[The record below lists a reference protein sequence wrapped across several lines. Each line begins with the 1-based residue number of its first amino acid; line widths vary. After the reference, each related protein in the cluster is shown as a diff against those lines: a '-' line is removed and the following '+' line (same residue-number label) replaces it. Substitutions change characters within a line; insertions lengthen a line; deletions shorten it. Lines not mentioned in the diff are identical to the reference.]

1 MTDIELLAAILRG
14 DRDIAA
20 SLSGVDA
27 EALCRGAAE
36 HGVLPLV
43 ADRLAQASMS
53 RRRCGRCCAD
63 GATTALVMDLARVAE
78 LKQLLRAL
86 ASGGVSPLLLKGAH
100 LAFSHYARPYLRPK
114 PDTDLL
120 VPPHALDAVRRIVLD
135 LGYEPCPA
143 IPGELVAGQATFEKR
158 RGDRPVHTVDVH
170 WKIFNA
176 LPFADV
182 LTYDELAGR
191 AVAVP
196 SLDSSARGLSSVDA
210 LVLAAVHRIAHH
222 FDSDRLIWLYDID
235 LIARGLTHEEWREF
249 AALVRARKVAA
260 VCRRSLQ
267 RAVDR
272 FGTNV
277 PAWVW
282 TDLRPGD
289 AVESNRPVP
298 RPAHAFR
305 RGARRFT
312 HLVAV
317 ARPLA
322 AHARA
327 RLPAGHLHARRV
339 RALECGAA
347 VTAVRPPPAAGRTK
361 MAQEASVIC
370 GSDSPLSQPLLCMLR
385 SGPSR
390 ASHRVMKSGLPYDS
404 PGSSTSD
411 GSPPGANLNSRIWT
425 REAAPVVHCST
436 RPAQFPADQI
446 LHAPSAAASADGYPR
461 RNPR

>member
-1 MTDIELLAAILRG
+1 MTDIELLAAIVRG

-27 EALCRGAAE
+27 EAFCRRAAE

-43 ADRLAQASMS
+43 AERLAHSKHVPTALRTLLRT
-53 RRRCGRCCAD
+53 RR
-63 GATTALVMDLARVAE
+63 TTALVMDLARVAE

-86 ASGGVSPLLLKGAH
+86 ASGGVLPLLLKGAH

-158 RGDRPVHTVDVH
+158 RGDRLVHTVDVH

-289 AVESNRPVP
+289 AVERTARYLARRTHFGVVLDDLRTLSRW
-298 RPAHAFR
+298 RDRWRLMREHAFPPATYM
-305 RGARRFT
+305 RGVYAPSSAAPLSLLYARR
-312 HLVAV
+312 LL
-317 ARPLA
+317 R
-322 AHARA
+322 
-327 RLPAGHLHARRV
+327 G
-339 RALECGAA
+339 
-347 VTAVRPPPAAGRTK
+347 GRK
-361 MAQEASVIC
+361 WLKKQV
-370 GSDSPLSQPLLCMLR
+370 
-385 SGPSR
+385 
-390 ASHRVMKSGLPYDS
+390 
-404 PGSSTSD
+404 
-411 GSPPGANLNSRIWT
+411 
-425 REAAPVVHCST
+425 
-436 RPAQFPADQI
+436 
-446 LHAPSAAASADGYPR
+446 
-461 RNPR
+461 